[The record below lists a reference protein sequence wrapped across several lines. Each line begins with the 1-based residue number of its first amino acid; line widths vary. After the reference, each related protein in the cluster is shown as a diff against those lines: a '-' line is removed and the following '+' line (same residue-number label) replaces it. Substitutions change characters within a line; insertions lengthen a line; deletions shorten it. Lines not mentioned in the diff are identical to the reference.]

1 MPGEYTGVDLAGA
14 LRARDPHARML
25 FTSGFAYSKQIL
37 ATIKELGLAVLS
49 KPYQM
54 VLLAD
59 RLRAAPDRKAT

>member
-1 MPGEYTGVDLAGA
+1 
-14 LRARDPHARML
+14 ML

-37 ATIKELGLAVLS
+37 ATIKELGLEVLS